1 MNNNPRVLVIR
12 NNGFSKTKS
21 NGRTLGSLFQG
32 WPKVIL
38 AQFYISSDNLDFG
51 VCNNYFKF
59 TDKEALLSLLHIR
72 KDSTKGV

>member
-1 MNNNPRVLVIR
+1 MNNNPRVLVIS

-32 WPKVIL
+32 WPKEIL

-51 VCNNYFKF
+51 VCNNYFNF
-59 TDKEALLSLLHIR
+59 TDKEALLSLLNIR
-72 KDSTKGV
+72 KNSTKGV